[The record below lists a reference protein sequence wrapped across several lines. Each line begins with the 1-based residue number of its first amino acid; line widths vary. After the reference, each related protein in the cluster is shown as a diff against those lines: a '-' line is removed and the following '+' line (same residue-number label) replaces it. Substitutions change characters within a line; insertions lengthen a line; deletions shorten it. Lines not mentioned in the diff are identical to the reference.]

1 MRSAR
6 NDYLTSLSREEF
18 ASLDPWSFINDHESR
33 KQWTA
38 EVRMRLRVPMPDD
51 EILSILSLGLYEAVS
66 RSIANHP
73 DTAPEKRGLILFGA
87 ALQFIRRKGISLV
100 FDEIPGTCDIGG
112 STLEP
117 TDFPRRSHSLQG
129 DYNTVSS
136 SYEET
141 IEASPVFLSE
151 GVPLADFDMQVC
163 HRYIERIRC
172 KLTTREHQ
180 MLRLVVIDEHSP
192 SAISEILSVS
202 QKQCSRV
209 RRSLKVKLAAM
220 AAASGV
226 DSANIQAALGGVQE

>member
-6 NDYLTSLSREEF
+6 NDYLTSLSRAEF

-66 RSIANHP
+66 RSIVNHP
-73 DTAPEKRGLILFGA
+73 DAAPEKRGLILFGA

-100 FDEIPGTCDIGG
+100 FDEIPGTCELGA
-112 STLEP
+112 SALEP
-117 TDFPRRSHSLQG
+117 TDLPRRSHSLQG

-136 SYEET
+136 SYEEAL
-141 IEASPVFLSE
+141 EASPVFLSE

-163 HRYIERIRC
+163 HRYIEKIRC

-192 SAISEILSVS
+192 SAISEILAVS
-202 QKQCSRV
+202 QKQVSRV
-209 RRSLKVKLAAM
+209 RRSLKAKLSAL

-226 DSANIQAALGGVQE
+226 EIPNVEVGLGGVQE